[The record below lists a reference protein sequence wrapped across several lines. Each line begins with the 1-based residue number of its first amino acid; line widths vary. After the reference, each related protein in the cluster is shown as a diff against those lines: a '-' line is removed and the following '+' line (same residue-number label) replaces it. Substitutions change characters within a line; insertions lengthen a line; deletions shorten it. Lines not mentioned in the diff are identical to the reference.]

1 MACIIA
7 IFCVKIYLM
16 FGNKPQKIEAPT
28 QAYLPIA
35 AIKDGVVVMK
45 DHSLRAVVIVS
56 SMNFA
61 LKSEEE
67 KDAIVVSYQ
76 DFLNSLEFPVQIVA
90 SSRKIDLSGYLNE
103 INGYSKNE
111 SNPKIKYHIDEY
123 YSFIKELLESSNI
136 MEKRFFVV
144 VPFYPVGDAAATA
157 MPNPLKKQTPET
169 TAGRFD
175 DHKKNLMVRSE
186 EIVAGVSSV
195 GLRCVVLGTEDLL
208 ELYYGF
214 YNPDTARFQKLKGI
228 QEVDLPVV
236 TSSAEGPKEIDV

>member
-1 MACIIA
+1 
-7 IFCVKIYLM
+7 M
-16 FGNKPQKIEAPT
+16 FGNKSQKIEAPT
-28 QAYLPIA
+28 QAFLPIT

-61 LKSEEE
+61 LKSDQE
-67 KDAIVVSYQ
+67 KDSIVVSYQ
-76 DFLNSLEFPVQIVA
+76 DFLNSLEFPIQIVA
-90 SSRKIDLSGYLNE
+90 SSRKIDLSGYLTE
-103 INGYSKNE
+103 IDEKRKNE

-123 YSFIKELLESSNI
+123 HNFIKELLESSNI

-157 MPNPLKKQTPET
+157 LPNPLKKKAPQAP
-169 TAGRFD
+169 AGRFE
-175 DHKKNLMVRSE
+175 DHKKNLMVRAE
-186 EIVAGVSSV
+186 EIVAGLSSV

-214 YNPDTARFQKLKGI
+214 YNPDTARYQKLKGI

-236 TSSAEGPKEIDV
+236 TSTTEGPKEIEV